1 MTQPIT
7 ISISHELGAA
17 EAKRRIANGFGRMVQ
32 QLPGGALMQMQE
44 RWEGD
49 RMFFEARALGQ
60 SVSGYA
66 DVGPAAVTLV
76 VTLPPLLA
84 GLAEKLRGKLAQTG
98 QLLLKKG

>member
-7 ISISHELGAA
+7 ISISHELGAE

-49 RMFFEARALGQ
+49 RIAEEQFFYDTASAWRT
-60 SVSGYA
+60 V
-66 DVGPAAVTLV
+66 
-76 VTLPPLLA
+76 
-84 GLAEKLRGKLAQTG
+84 
-98 QLLLKKG
+98 

>member
-7 ISISHELGAA
+7 ISISHELGAE
-17 EAKRRIANGFGRMVQ
+17 EAKRRIAAGFARMIGQ
-32 QLPGGALMQMQE
+32 TPGGALMQLNE

-49 RMFFEARALGQ
+49 RMFFEARAIGQ
-60 SVSGYA
+60 SASGYV
-66 DVGPAAVTLV
+66 DVGASAVTLV

-84 GLAEKLRGKLAQTG
+84 GLADKFRGKLSQAG